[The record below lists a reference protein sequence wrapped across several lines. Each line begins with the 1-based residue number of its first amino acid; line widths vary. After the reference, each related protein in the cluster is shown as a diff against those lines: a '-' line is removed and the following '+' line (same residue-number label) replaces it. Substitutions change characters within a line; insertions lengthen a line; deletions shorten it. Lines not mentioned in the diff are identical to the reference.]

1 MESTSFYQDDIVSPK
16 LAKQKKAKITTLRL
30 GFATIIVILLILITI
45 NHIYNVCVKNI
56 DTFVENQ
63 QIELENYDQNDE
75 GQNLNEILTQNP
87 NELLSQKFNSSKY
100 NFKTGDVIFSIVN
113 PKVLTDV
120 DFSKQLVYVLF
131 ANLCS
136 YYTHINIVIVHPF
149 TKKVYIINSNYFD
162 YYCEINKKKKS
173 GIQMIDLDNY
183 FNGYKGIGIYF
194 PSHITLSNEQDEAVW
209 NKCVGL
215 CQSSITYTNN
225 FTSCKMWLKMMIN
238 RHLLNKNYL
247 ECDEMIC
254 STLAAEIL
262 RYIYEINPEFSSL
275 IVPKTKE
282 EIMDYGLII
291 KTDFHPYC
299 VGMKELAFLC
309 QYRFVEPILI
319 HDNYDF

>member
-1 MESTSFYQDDIVSPK
+1 MDSTFFQDDIVSPK
-16 LAKQKKAKITTLRL
+16 IAKQKQAKITTLRL

-45 NHIYNVCVKNI
+45 NHIYNIGIKNI
-56 DTFVENQ
+56 DTFVSNQ
-63 QIELENYDQNDE
+63 RDDLNNNEQDE
-75 GQNLNEILTQNP
+75 ISIISNNRN
-87 NELLSQKFNSSKY
+87 SFDSSKY

-149 TKKVYIINSNYFD
+149 TKKVYIINSNYYD
-162 YYCEINKKKKS
+162 NYCEINKKKKS
-173 GIQMIDLDNY
+173 GIQMIDLEKY
-183 FNGYKGIGIYF
+183 FNNYKGIGIYF

-247 ECDEMIC
+247 VCDEMIC

-262 RYIYEINPEFSSL
+262 RYIYEICPDFSTL
-275 IVPKTKE
+275 IVPKTKD
-282 EIMDYGLII
+282 EINDYGLII

-299 VGMKELAFLC
+299 VSMKELAYLC
-309 QYRFVEPILI
+309 QYCFDKPILI
-319 HDNYDF
+319 HDDYCL